1 MAQFGTAHSRFGP
14 TADVDIYIDAAGAP
28 SILETYQAMGKI
40 ESRLVVVAVL
50 AGMRPVN
57 ILEMT
62 YSQHAIIGS
71 GGYNPEDVEAV
82 FAIMES
88 GKWNIESIIT
98 DDYPWEQ
105 LPLAI
110 ERAADVEH
118 ALNVVI
124 HY

>member
-1 MAQFGTAHSRFGP
+1 MVFSTFIKEDIAILSSEFCILSSRIISCSLTLLQEHMP
-14 TADVDIYIDAAGAP
+14 TNRNNNNSFALFI
-28 SILETYQAMGKI
+28 
-40 ESRLVVVAVL
+40 
-50 AGMRPVN
+50 N
-57 ILEMT
+57 
-62 YSQHAIIGS
+62 AINNTN
-71 GGYNPEDVEAV
+71 YDNPEDVEDV

-98 DDYPWEQ
+98 DEYPWEQ

>member
-1 MAQFGTAHSRFGP
+1 MAQFGTAPSRFGP

-71 GGYNPEDVEAV
+71 GGYNPEDVEDV

-98 DDYPWEQ
+98 DEYPWEQ

>member
-1 MAQFGTAHSRFGP
+1 
-14 TADVDIYIDAAGAP
+14 
-28 SILETYQAMGKI
+28 
-40 ESRLVVVAVL
+40 
-50 AGMRPVN
+50 MRPVN

-71 GGYNPEDVEAV
+71 GGYNPEDVADV